1 MAVHTPPDARS
12 GHDLSTVLVH
22 DMWNHVNYAVAP
34 ENMAALEACI
44 ATLMPWQLWAKTETM
59 LGYRFHTN
67 YEWGMA
73 FFQPSVHAATFARVI
88 DEVRRERP
96 ELDEAITGLETL
108 TPDVNDHSGFIVKS
122 VEEWEARLAA
132 FAAASTTHP
141 EWQVTVTGVLRPGD
155 PDAMTDRLA
164 QAWIRIGLLGPIRNT
179 FEMQYLNP
187 GSLSAE
193 EIEAAGGIS
202 ATPRDALISD

>member
-1 MAVHTPPDARS
+1 MAIQTTLGTNS
-12 GHDLSTVLVH
+12 GHDLSAVLVH
-22 DMWNHVNYAVAP
+22 DMWNHVNYAVPP
-34 ENMAALEACI
+34 ENMAALEECI
-44 ATLMPWQLWAKTETM
+44 ATLMPWQLWAKTQSM

-73 FFQPSVHAATFARVI
+73 FFQPSEHAATFARVI
-88 DEVRRERP
+88 DEVRKERP
-96 ELDEAITGLETL
+96 ELDEAIKGLESL

-122 VEEWEARLAA
+122 VDEWEKRLAA
-132 FAAASTTHP
+132 FQVASQTHP

-155 PDAMTDRLA
+155 PEALTDRLA
-164 QAWIRIGLLGPIRNT
+164 QAWIRIGLLGPVRNT

-193 EIEAAGGIS
+193 EIESSGGIS
-202 ATPRDALISD
+202 ATPRDELITD